1 MLFLLQK
8 GGIKMKERFSNKL
21 SYIGAGTGIA
31 LFAIFGLMP
40 GAYIGGILG
49 VNTANTLFGFDA
61 TPSLFHRLLTAMGML
76 TGVMVAGL
84 MFVVGGA
91 CLGWLVGLIVDAT
104 TKTKEEPSPEMVRTD
119 KKDGFINKEGK
130 NG

>member
-1 MLFLLQK
+1 MEKK
-8 GGIKMKERFSNKL
+8 GGRKMKERFSNKL

-49 VNTANTLFGFDA
+49 VNTANTLFGLN
-61 TPSLFHRLLTAMGML
+61 TVPSLFHRILTAMGML

-91 CLGWLVGLIVDAT
+91 CLGWLVGVALDAVAKKKEPVIDMAHAEEKKGT
-104 TKTKEEPSPEMVRTD
+104 TKVED
-119 KKDGFINKEGK
+119 K
-130 NG
+130 